1 MRYTWDPS
9 KAESNERDHQVNFT
23 DAVSVFRDDYGL
35 SQEDRSVHGEDRYV
49 TVGINRF
56 GQVLVVVYI
65 YRGDEETRI
74 ISARRATRRE
84 RRLYEQNR

>member
-9 KAESNERDHQVNFT
+9 KAASNERDHQVHFA

-49 TVGINRF
+49 TVGMNRF
-56 GQVLVVVYI
+56 GQVLVVVYT

-84 RRLYEQNR
+84 QRLYEQQR

>member
-9 KAESNERDHQVNFT
+9 KAASNERDQQVNFT

-35 SQEDRSVHGEDRYV
+35 SQDDRSARGEDRYV
-49 TVGINRF
+49 TVGMNRF
-56 GQVLVVVYI
+56 GQVLVVVYT

>member
-35 SQEDRSVHGEDRYV
+35 SQEDRSD
-49 TVGINRF
+49 TVKI
-56 GQVLVVVYI
+56 
-65 YRGDEETRI
+65 
-74 ISARRATRRE
+74 AM
-84 RRLYEQNR
+84 